1 MERGRQE
8 RGGQVRGT
16 SLPALFL
23 SDNLNMYTCKSG
35 VVYDG
40 RWKDDAR
47 HGFGT
52 CSYANGDVYKGKW
65 KANQK
70 HGDGSYL
77 FHNGNM

>member
-1 MERGRQE
+1 
-8 RGGQVRGT
+8 
-16 SLPALFL
+16 
-23 SDNLNMYTCKSG
+23 MYTCKSG